1 MEVMERKVS
10 SWTSKFLNEATKS
23 AVVSYTG
30 EGQVYRRNDEF
41 HFAHDKL
48 DRVII
53 HPRRDAKQTVGYM
66 RLEFR
71 GQV

>member
-48 DRVII
+48 DR
-53 HPRRDAKQTVGYM
+53 
-66 RLEFR
+66 
-71 GQV
+71 